1 MLTQGP
7 DARNVV
13 HMNTATTTHTTYR
26 AHGPREEATMA
37 PSTQTL
43 VLDFAAQFPTPQ
55 VKRLVSLCESG
66 RISWD
71 DAARIA
77 QDALAKGLKAV
88 A

>member
-1 MLTQGP
+1 MREKAQTTTHRGSSP
-7 DARNVV
+7 RKEAI
-13 HMNTATTTHTTYR
+13 MATTT
-26 AHGPREEATMA
+26 
-37 PSTQTL
+37 TQTL

-77 QDALAKGLKAV
+77 QDALAKGLKAI